1 MLDRDDTD
9 PGLLDRLIRAY
20 HLVIGRPDRP
30 AVPPPPDPRDYE
42 PDMGPAT
49 PEERARSEA
58 AAAEVMRRLGRDDPG
73 R

>member
-20 HLVIGRPDRP
+20 HRVIGRPDRP

-42 PDMGPAT
+42 PDMGPPT
-49 PEERARSEA
+49 PGEQARAEA
-58 AAAEVMRRLGRDDPG
+58 AAREAMRRLRRESKP
-73 R
+73 